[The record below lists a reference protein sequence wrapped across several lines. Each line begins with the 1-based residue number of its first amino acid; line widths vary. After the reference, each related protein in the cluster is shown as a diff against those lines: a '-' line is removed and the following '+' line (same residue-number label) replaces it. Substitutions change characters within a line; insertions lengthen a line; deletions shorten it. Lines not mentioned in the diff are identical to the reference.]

1 MTGTKSVIIRVI
13 ILLLA
18 ILLLLAY
25 IGPLI
30 TVGELNLGNIFGYCV
45 AGLVAVYSAFMNKI
59 NTKIVQ
65 LWSQKRGRVGVSI
78 VCALLMLG
86 LVYFGTLFGMIANYS
101 KTDSAR
107 SQVVVVLGCKVV
119 GEKPGVF
126 LRQRINTAYNYLQ
139 DNPDAVAVLCGG
151 QGSDENISEGQCM
164 YNALVDMGVS
174 QQRLYVENQSTSTQ
188 ENFMFAR
195 QLLDKQGITAKEIT
209 VVTHD
214 FHQFRAS
221 LYAKKYGFVT
231 HSMPAKTPR
240 SGYITFVTR
249 EIFAV
254 TAMILK

>member
-13 ILLLA
+13 ILILA
-18 ILLLLAY
+18 ILILLAY
-25 IGPLI
+25 IGPLV

-45 AGLVAVYSAFMNKI
+45 AGFLAVYAVFMNKI
-59 NTKIVQ
+59 NSKIKE

-86 LVYFGTLFGMIANYS
+86 LVYFGTLFGMVANYS
-101 KTDSAR
+101 KTDTAQ

-119 GEKPGVF
+119 GEEPGVF

-139 DNPDAVAVLCGG
+139 DNPEAVAVLSGG

-164 YNALVDMGVS
+164 YNTLVDMGIS
-174 QQRLYVENQSTSTQ
+174 PERLYVENQSTSTQ

-195 QLLDKQGITAKEIT
+195 QLLDEQGIDAREIT

-221 LYAKKYGFVT
+221 LYAKNYGFVT
-231 HSMPAKTPR
+231 HSMPTKTPL

-249 EIFAV
+249 EVFAI